1 MLESFEAT
9 ETIDGLCEKL
19 ADTQFEDYDDENAL
33 LAEVGELVTEYF
45 DSQLGGFAS
54 VSVEGKDR
62 GKIKPVWAYGEDF
75 RPDIAIE
82 VGGLP
87 TVAMEIRLANREEG
101 VAAPV
106 ADAVGRALIYSM
118 QYSYSIVFVL
128 DRSDSDVRKH
138 WLDSE
143 VGTRLWENHRIR
155 LIVRA

>member
-1 MLESFEAT
+1 MLDSFEAT
-9 ETIDGLCEKL
+9 EIIDGLCDKL

-33 LAEVGELVTEYF
+33 LAGVGDLVTEYF
-45 DSQLGGFAS
+45 DSQLGEFAS
-54 VSVEGKDR
+54 VWVEGRDR

-118 QYSYSIVFVL
+118 QYSYGIVFVL
-128 DRSDSDVRKH
+128 DQSDSDVRKH

-143 VGTRLWENHRIR
+143 VGTRLWDNHRIR
-155 LIVRA
+155 LIVRP

>member
-9 ETIDGLCEKL
+9 EIIDGLCEKL
-19 ADTQFEDYDDENAL
+19 ADTQFEDYNNEDDL
-33 LAEVGELVTEYF
+33 LAGVGDLVTEYF

-54 VSVEGKDR
+54 VWVEGKDR
-62 GKIKPVWAYGEDF
+62 GKIKPVWAYGADLY
-75 RPDIAIE
+75 PDIAVE

-87 TVAMEIRLANREEG
+87 TVAIEIRLANREDG
-101 VAAPV
+101 VATPV
-106 ADAVGRALIYSM
+106 VDAVGRTLIYSL

-128 DRSDSDVRKH
+128 DQSDSDVRKH

-143 VGTRLWENHRIR
+143 VGTRLWDNHRIR

>member
-9 ETIDGLCEKL
+9 EIIDGLCEKL

>member
-19 ADTQFEDYDDENAL
+19 TDTPFDDYDDENDL
-33 LAEVGELVTEYF
+33 LAEVGDLVTEYF

-62 GKIKPVWAYGEDF
+62 GKIKPVWAYGADLF
-75 RPDIAIE
+75 PDIAVE

-87 TVAMEIRLANREEG
+87 TLAIEVRLANREDG
-101 VAAPV
+101 VATPV
-106 ADAVGRALIYSM
+106 VDAIGRALIYSL
-118 QYSYSIVFVL
+118 QYSYSVVFVL
-128 DRSDSDVRKH
+128 DKSDSDVRKH

-143 VGTRLWENHRIR
+143 VGTRLWDNHRIR
-155 LIVRA
+155 LIVRP

>member
-19 ADTQFEDYDDENAL
+19 ADTQFEDYDDENDL
-33 LAEVGELVTEYF
+33 LAEVGDLVTEYF

-62 GKIKPVWAYGEDF
+62 GKIKPVWAYGADLY
-75 RPDIAIE
+75 PDIAVE

-87 TVAMEIRLANREEG
+87 TVAIEIRLANREDG
-101 VAAPV
+101 IATPV
-106 ADAVGRALIYSM
+106 VDAIGRTVIYSL
-118 QYSYSIVFVL
+118 QYSYGIVFVL

-143 VGTRLWENHRIR
+143 LGTRLWDNHRIR
-155 LIVRA
+155 LIVRP